1 MMADSK
7 NVSIIEDEML
17 DSVSGGV
24 EGKNY
29 SPIQLGQAG
38 VSVQGAGAGKVYSFR
53 FSDGQTVRISQ
64 GVASDIYDCY
74 TLAGGRKLTDQQVK
88 DLIAQS

>member
-29 SPIQLGQAG
+29 SPLQLGQAG
-38 VSVQGAGAGKVYSFR
+38 VSVQGAGAGKEYIYTY
-53 FSDGQTVRISQ
+53 SDGQTVRISQ
-64 GVASDIYDCY
+64 GVASDIYDCFV
-74 TLAGGRKLTDQQVK
+74 LGGNTKLSDQQVK
-88 DLIAQS
+88 DLIRQS